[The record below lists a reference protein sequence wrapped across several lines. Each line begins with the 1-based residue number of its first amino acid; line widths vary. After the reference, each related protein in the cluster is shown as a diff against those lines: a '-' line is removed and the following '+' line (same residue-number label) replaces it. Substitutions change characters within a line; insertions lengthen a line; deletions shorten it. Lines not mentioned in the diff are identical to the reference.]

1 MNEGIPGA
9 NLETRPDEPDDVSE
23 TIEVSHVAPLSD
35 TLSAEYVPDNDQ
47 TGRGNNEMEFIWSF
61 DGSSL
66 TPAAANS
73 SPAPVSAA
81 DATRILTLVTS
92 SGDQCS
98 KDEDLLDQ
106 ILSGKPESPPVE
118 NNAAVWIRTEVSF
131 LTKDLLNLSWR
142 GSTAQTDISRTEM
155 NTLVRK
161 KTSKLYSPRDG
172 SYSL

>member
-1 MNEGIPGA
+1 MEAVFRHMNEGIPGA

-131 LTKDLLNLSWR
+131 LTKDLFESFLER
-142 GSTAQTDISRTEM
+142 VDST
-155 NTLVRK
+155 N
-161 KTSKLYSPRDG
+161 
-172 SYSL
+172 

>member
-1 MNEGIPGA
+1 MEAVFRHMNERFPGA
-9 NLETRPDEPDDVSE
+9 NAETRPDEPDDVSE

-35 TLSAEYVPDNDQ
+35 TLSAEYLPDNDQ
-47 TGRGNNEMEFIWSF
+47 IGRGDSDMEFVWSF

-73 SPAPVSAA
+73 SHAPLSAA
-81 DATRILTLVTS
+81 DETGVLTPITS
-92 SGDQCS
+92 SGDQFS

-131 LTKDLLNLSWR
+131 T
-142 GSTAQTDISRTEM
+142 
-155 NTLVRK
+155 NT
-161 KTSKLYSPRDG
+161 SPF
-172 SYSL
+172 